1 MPDKTTKRSDE
12 VIGHLKDWIVEQGLR
27 PGDRLPQEKTLLDQF
42 HASKGTIR
50 EALKGLEAQ
59 GLIVTRTGPGG
70 GAFVS
75 DMPSDHMT
83 SLLAN
88 YFYFKDISIHNIYQM
103 RIQLEPELAASVVGH
118 LTDDD
123 FRRLQTTMTIYHQPP
138 KTQDDEHRMRLAEL
152 SFHEVLVTLC
162 PNPLLAFTCHF
173 LLGLLKNLR
182 LCHDIYDLPNPAL
195 WETGK
200 RYQMELLEA
209 LKREDKA
216 EVRTIMRE
224 HMHRA
229 EALMEAQETII
240 LDRVL

>member
-1 MPDKTTKRSDE
+1 MPGKTTKRSDE

-27 PGDRLPQEKTLLDQF
+27 PGDRLPQEKALLDQF

-75 DMPSDHMT
+75 DMPPDHMT
-83 SLLAN
+83 SLLTN
-88 YFYFKDISIHNIYQM
+88 YFYFKDISIHDIYQM
-103 RIQLEPELAASVVGH
+103 RIQLEPELAASVVGL

-138 KTQDDEHRMRLAEL
+138 ETQDEEHRMRLAEL

-209 LKREDKA
+209 FKREDKT

-224 HMHRA
+224 HMRRA
-229 EALMEAQETII
+229 ESLMEAQETII